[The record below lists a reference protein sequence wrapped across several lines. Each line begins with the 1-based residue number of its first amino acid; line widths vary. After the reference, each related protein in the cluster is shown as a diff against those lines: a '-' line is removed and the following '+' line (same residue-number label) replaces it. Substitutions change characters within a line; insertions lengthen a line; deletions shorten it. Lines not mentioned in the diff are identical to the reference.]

1 MRLLIA
7 AVALVLLASDVTGR
21 APAIGKEPVALTR
34 EDQAFLDDLEQ
45 RSFRFFDKQAD
56 PTTGQVRDRARADGS
71 VHDANN
77 RDVASIAATG
87 FGLTSLCIAAERG
100 WLPRQT
106 AVGRARTTVRFLER
120 VMPHE
125 HGWFHHF
132 VNAKTGERVWQS
144 EVSSID
150 TALLIAGVLSV
161 RQCFRDDPEL
171 TRSADTVYRRI
182 DFGWMRNGDPALLSM
197 GWKPESGF
205 LSARWEHYCE
215 LMILY
220 LLGIAS
226 PTHPLPAAS
235 WYAWQRPTVRFEQY
249 SFIGAADPLFVHQY
263 SHAWIDFRGRRE
275 ARAPHI
281 DWWEN
286 SVAATRAH
294 KAFCLSLSRRFP
306 AYAGDIWGIT
316 ASDGPHGYQA
326 WGGPPEHGPIDGTVV
341 PSAAG
346 GSLMF
351 VPEITL
357 PALKAMKAKFGG
369 TIYGIYGFADAFQP
383 QTGWVNRDVLGID
396 VGITLLSAENLR
408 TGAVWR
414 WFMANREIPKALDSV
429 GLMELVGTAPNR

>member
-1 MRLLIA
+1 
-7 AVALVLLASDVTGR
+7 
-21 APAIGKEPVALTR
+21 
-34 EDQAFLDDLEQ
+34 
-45 RSFRFFDKQAD
+45 
-56 PTTGQVRDRARADGS
+56 
-71 VHDANN
+71 
-77 RDVASIAATG
+77 
-87 FGLTSLCIAAERG
+87 
-100 WLPRQT
+100 
-106 AVGRARTTVRFLER
+106 
-120 VMPHE
+120 
-125 HGWFHHF
+125 
-132 VNAKTGERVWQS
+132 
-144 EVSSID
+144 
-150 TALLIAGVLSV
+150 
-161 RQCFRDDPEL
+161 
-171 TRSADTVYRRI
+171 
-182 DFGWMRNGDPALLSM
+182 MRNGHPTLLSH
-197 GWKPESGF
+197 GWRPETGMIVH
-205 LSARWEHYCE
+205 RWDAFSEAS
-215 LMILY
+215 MLY
-220 LLGIAS
+220 LLGIGS

-294 KAFCLSLSRRFP
+294 RAFCLSLSQRFP
-306 AYAGDIWGIT
+306 AYTGDIWGIT

-341 PSAAG
+341 PAAAG

-357 PALKAMKAKFGG
+357 PALKAMKATFGG

-414 WFMANREIPKALDSV
+414 WFMANREIPAALDSV
-429 GLMELVGTAPNR
+429 GLMELVGAGPNH